1 MEVNQTFKLQIIK
14 RLYKSD
20 NTDIS
25 NVITIN
31 HMSFPDKLFNN
42 GLIRLILNGR
52 SVIAWTTF
60 YKFIL
65 IQLLPILT
73 FFPNRLTGLI
83 CGNISLFL
91 RVSSHKK

>member
-42 GLIRLILNGR
+42 GLIRLIWQICYCLDNILQIYINT
-52 SVIAWTTF
+52 VIVHF
-60 YKFIL
+60 DIL
-65 IQLLPILT
+65 SQ
-73 FFPNRLTGLI
+73 
-83 CGNISLFL
+83 
-91 RVSSHKK
+91 